1 MINSCSDTEIKR
13 KLLFRGL
20 CYKFE
25 RKMLIAF
32 NNNHM
37 KKTKVL
43 ALMTCYNRKEKTKKA
58 ITSLMAGNRNVEF
71 EFIIVDDNSSD
82 GTYDEMKKFRNI
94 TVLKGNGNLF
104 YSGGMRVAIQAALN
118 CGNTYDFCLLVNDDV
133 EFFENAIEN
142 LCAKKG
148 GGIWVGPTCDNNRRL
163 SYGGIKKKSN
173 FLPRFEIVKA
183 NNDKGML
190 CDTFNANC
198 VLIDWQVF
206 VNLKNIDRK
215 YSHSLGDFDYGFS
228 AKKQGVQIMVS
239 NEFVGIC
246 CDNPVKGGWRDASL
260 ARWQRIKLKE
270 SPKGLPSGEWFHYLN
285 KNYGI
290 ITAILYSFI
299 PYIRIVFGK

>member
-94 TVLKGNGNLF
+94 TVLKEMEIYF
-104 YSGGMRVAIQAALN
+104 IQ
-118 CGNTYDFCLLVNDDV
+118 V
-133 EFFENAIEN
+133 E
-142 LCAKKG
+142 
-148 GGIWVGPTCDNNRRL
+148 
-163 SYGGIKKKSN
+163 
-173 FLPRFEIVKA
+173 
-183 NNDKGML
+183 
-190 CDTFNANC
+190 
-198 VLIDWQVF
+198 
-206 VNLKNIDRK
+206 
-215 YSHSLGDFDYGFS
+215 
-228 AKKQGVQIMVS
+228 
-239 NEFVGIC
+239 
-246 CDNPVKGGWRDASL
+246 
-260 ARWQRIKLKE
+260 
-270 SPKGLPSGEWFHYLN
+270 
-285 KNYGI
+285 
-290 ITAILYSFI
+290 
-299 PYIRIVFGK
+299 